1 MKRSSFMAV
10 AAALVLQP
18 IQANATQADGKSEL
32 ANMNALYEYA
42 WSLDYPQQAT
52 YDNILEKTES
62 GAAQAVNMLPSAALG
77 YQIKDYD
84 GTSCSVFR
92 YHAGKQPKS
101 VDFSNL

>member
-42 WSLDYPQQAT
+42 WSLDYPQQTT
-52 YDNILEKTES
+52 YDNIL
-62 GAAQAVNMLPSAALG
+62 
-77 YQIKDYD
+77 
-84 GTSCSVFR
+84 
-92 YHAGKQPKS
+92 
-101 VDFSNL
+101 

>member
-42 WSLDYPQQAT
+42 LSL
-52 YDNILEKTES
+52 IH
-62 GAAQAVNMLPSAALG
+62 
-77 YQIKDYD
+77 I
-84 GTSCSVFR
+84 
-92 YHAGKQPKS
+92 
-101 VDFSNL
+101 